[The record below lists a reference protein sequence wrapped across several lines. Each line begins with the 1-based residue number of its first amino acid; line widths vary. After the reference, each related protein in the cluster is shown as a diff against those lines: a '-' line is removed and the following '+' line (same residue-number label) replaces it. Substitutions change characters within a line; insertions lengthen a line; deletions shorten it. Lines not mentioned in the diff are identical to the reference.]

1 MGHEGVATIA
11 HAIAGPQSDPAHT
24 DANAGP
30 ADKAR
35 TTTTIVTMD
44 AKRFT
49 NPPALDS
56 CLHNNK
62 SRAILGL
69 RDEPVG
75 HAAAV
80 RVPPGHLA
88 TSASLAHVAP
98 VVLQR
103 PRELVEIGVP

>member
-35 TTTTIVTMD
+35 TTTTIVMID

-49 NPPALDS
+49 DPPALDS
-56 CLHNNK
+56 CPHINK
-62 SRAILGL
+62 RRAILRLWG
-69 RDEPVG
+69 EPTR

-80 RVPPGHLA
+80 RAQYGRPRDQRPFSGSFRWYSSA
-88 TSASLAHVAP
+88 RASL
-98 VVLQR
+98 
-103 PRELVEIGVP
+103 